1 MSGLSRTLGKRV
13 QVNSL
18 PRVRIPLSPPIDLE
32 PVLTAY
38 VEIRSKPAQLSHSFI
53 YPSFFDHNVTLQV
66 RVHILA
72 HQCLP
77 MLTLACPKKLAPP
90 FTPRKRFVSRCKDTN
105 RSDTNLLVFGVFC
118 DFLFYRK
125 IGVFVLWF
133 KNTKVNF
140 IALTN
145 VSTRHFFFLNGF
157 LLLTVKVR
165 N

>member
-1 MSGLSRTLGKRV
+1 MYNRSVGGLAEWSIALVLKTSEGAT
-13 QVNSL
+13 S
-18 PRVRIPLSPPIDLE
+18 PWVRISHPP
-32 PVLTAY
+32 PFFKSRAY
-38 VEIRSKPAQLSHSFI
+38 TISVDIRSKPAQLSHFFI

-105 RSDTNLLVFGVFC
+105 QSDTNLLVFGVFC
-118 DFLFYRK
+118 NFLFYRK

-140 IALTN
+140 IALKN
-145 VSTRHFFFLNGF
+145 IRTRHFFFC
-157 LLLTVKVR
+157 R
-165 N
+165 